1 MGPYTVT
8 VDWGDGA
15 KATFG
20 AAAGALSAPHAY
32 ANDRSTPYT
41 VRVTVTDAA
50 GTTAT
55 GTFSVTV
62 ANAAPAVTIASP
74 VTGKVFATGSTV
86 SVSAS
91 FTDPGTTDTHTC
103 TIAWGDGKT
112 DVGTVAESGGA
123 GTCTGSNVYR
133 QTGNYTIT
141 VTVVDSS
148 GAATTKTVSISVTKS
163 GTIASSLYSAG
174 ATAVSSS
181 LVSVR
186 WLVSPGS
193 ALRTQRNAC
202 LLWKPGA
209 KRIARLAAAAR

>member
-1 MGPYTVT
+1 MTTGTQTVTVNRPGVALTVGPSQSSTEGTTATFNLGSFSGGVGPYTVT

-15 KATFG
+15 KSTFG

-62 ANAAPAVTIASP
+62 ANAAPAVTIGSP
-74 VTGKVFATGSTV
+74 VGGKVFATGSTV

-91 FTDPGTTDTHTC
+91 FTDQGTTDTHTC

-112 DVGTVAESGGA
+112 DVGTVGR
-123 GTCTGSNVYR
+123 VRRRRDVHR
-133 QTGNYTIT
+133 Q
-141 VTVVDSS
+141 
-148 GAATTKTVSISVTKS
+148 
-163 GTIASSLYSAG
+163 
-174 ATAVSSS
+174 
-181 LVSVR
+181 
-186 WLVSPGS
+186 
-193 ALRTQRNAC
+193 
-202 LLWKPGA
+202 
-209 KRIARLAAAAR
+209 